1 MAIQPCVHHQNNP
14 CNTIFQFDRKSI
26 IIPYYFNEEIRKS
39 IIIPYYFNEEIMSL
53 YSLNLHEILGVTN
66 QNINDNCN
74 KKKTKSCFIK
84 FWYEENISHSI

>member
-1 MAIQPCVHHQNNP
+1 MAIRPCVHHQNNP
-14 CNTIFQFDRKSI
+14 CNTIFQFD
-26 IIPYYFNEEIRKS
+26 RKS

-74 KKKTKSCFIK
+74 KKRQSLVL
-84 FWYEENISHSI
+84 